1 MSDNQTERLAD
12 EWQGLIEQFPPALIQ
27 EVQALAKA
35 HAADLA
41 DLFYQALL
49 EDPHAACFLT
59 HDQVKNH
66 LHHSMQAWIASLFSV
81 TNRAELEEIIGQQK
95 KIGHVHA
102 RIEIPVSLVMRGA
115 RLLKGRLGDLANR
128 WGHTSEA
135 RQAIACLCTAY
146 IDLALEIMCLA
157 FSQSHD
163 RNSRAEEAYR
173 LFSVSQNIGAEKE
186 QQRAALLGWEN
197 QLMFD
202 LATGNANALVPL
214 ASSEFGLWFRH
225 KALHAFQ
232 GAPESQTILNYI
244 QQIDQSLFTLT
255 SPSSPEQHQQLLR
268 QLHEH
273 IKSIRFLLDSLLE
286 QARDLEAGRDVL
298 TRLLNRKFLPVVMG
312 KELLYSRQSGHG
324 FAVLMIDIDY
334 FKPINDNYGHD
345 AGDQVLQQIAGLLS
359 VNIRSGDYAFR
370 LGGEEFLLILVDVS
384 NTQALNVAEKL
395 RKLIGMER
403 FQLHKAQEIQLT
415 VSIGVAAYD
424 GHPDYQKLLQRA
436 DQALYQAKNTGRNCC
451 ILSD

>member
-1 MSDNQTERLAD
+1 MSDNQTERLAE
-12 EWQGLIEQFPPALIQ
+12 EWQRLIEQFSPELLQ
-27 EVQALAKA
+27 DVRQLTQN
-35 HAADLA
+35 HASDLA

-49 EDPHAACFLT
+49 EDPHSACFLT

-66 LHHSMQAWIASLFSV
+66 LHQSMQAWIVSLFSI
-81 TNRAELEEIIGQQK
+81 TNKAELEEIIGQQK

-115 RLLKGRLGDLANR
+115 RLLKGRLNELANQ
-128 WGHTSEA
+128 WAKAPET
-135 RQAIACLCTAY
+135 RQEIINLCAAY

-202 LATGNANALVPL
+202 LATGNASALLPL

-244 QQIDQSLFTLT
+244 LQIDQSLSLLAA
-255 SPSSPEQHQQLLR
+255 PKDVEQHQQLLR

-312 KELLYSRQSGHG
+312 KELLYSRQSGNG

-359 VNIRSGDYAFR
+359 GNIRSGDYAFR

-384 NTQALNVAEKL
+384 NTQAFNVAEKL

-403 FQLHKAQEIQLT
+403 FHISNTQELNLT
-415 VSIGVAAYD
+415 VSIGIAAYD
-424 GHPDYQKLLQRA
+424 GHPDYQRLLQRA